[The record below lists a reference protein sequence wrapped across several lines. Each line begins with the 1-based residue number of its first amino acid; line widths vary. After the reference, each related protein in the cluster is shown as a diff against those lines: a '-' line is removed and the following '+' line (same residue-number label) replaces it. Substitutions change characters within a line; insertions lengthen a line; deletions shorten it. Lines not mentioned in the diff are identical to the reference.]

1 MVTIRDVARRA
12 GVSVATAARALGS
25 YGYVRGTTRERVRR
39 AARALDYHPNV
50 IARSMIKGR
59 THTLAVIV
67 SDNANPFFAAAVR
80 GIEDVALPHG
90 YGITLCNAD
99 EDAAKESMYLRV
111 IRERRVDGLVLSP
124 SGEATPLLRAMI
136 RGGLP
141 VVQIDRRLHGVTADA
156 VVIDNRAGVRAA
168 VEHLLRLGHRRIGMI
183 AGPRRLYTGRERL
196 QAFRTTMRRA
206 GAPVDRDLVVEG
218 DFKAGSAY
226 ELVRTFLRMRRRP
239 TALFV
244 ANNLM
249 TIGALLGL
257 KEAGV
262 RIPQDM
268 AIVGFDDMEWAPIL
282 TPPLTAVAQPGYAL
296 GATAAGLLMQ
306 RLTTSGDRTPP
317 RTVVLQPRLVI
328 RQSCGA
334 EQPAWT

>member
-1 MVTIRDVARRA
+1 MVTVRDVARRA
-12 GVSVATAARALGS
+12 GVSVATAARALGD
-25 YGYVRGTTRERVRR
+25 YGYVRETTRERVRR

-80 GIEDVALPHG
+80 GIEDTVLPHG
-90 YGITLCNAD
+90 YGLMLCNAD
-99 EDAAKESMYLRV
+99 EDADKEAMYLRV
-111 IRERRVDGLVLSP
+111 IRERRVDGLILSP
-124 SGEATPLLRAMI
+124 SGEATPLLSTMV
-136 RGGLP
+136 RGGFP
-141 VVQIDRRLHGVTADA
+141 VVLIDRLLDELAADA
-156 VVIDNRAGVRAA
+156 VVVDNRAGVRAA

-183 AGPRRLYTGRERL
+183 AGPARLYTGRERL
-196 QAFRTTMRRA
+196 DAFLATLRRA
-206 GAPVDRDLVVEG
+206 GAAVDRRLVLEG
-218 DFKAGSAY
+218 DFKARSAY
-226 ELVRTFLRMRRRP
+226 ELVRAFLRMRRRP

-268 AIVGFDDMEWAPIL
+268 AVVGFDDMEWAPIL

-296 GATAAGLLMQ
+296 GAKAAELLIE
-306 RLTTSGDRTPP
+306 RLAGGGSPAP

-334 EQPAWT
+334 GGPAPA